1 MDKIVDKI
9 GFFQIK
15 SQTFAIH
22 CDLSCGIVRIIT
34 PHHHP
39 PHHQSS
45 DNSFA
50 LQGPVSHT
58 CSRRCCPVRIPPCPP
73 TPPVA
78 HMSTEVRQTI
88 ADSRALY
95 FSDFQAEQSGSEGS
109 VEEGESGARKPSY
122 VGLSHAVNGYT
133 PYSAYPARGKK
144 ISPPIQI
151 PVSPPSTLDSV
162 GLVLSQDQYHKSVT
176 EFEAVMR
183 DLSNGS
189 FDMGRPQRNTDMIDA
204 TGVASKRHIISNG
217 DNFFPKTHSRQII
230 DEGDKTSVE
239 IVTKF
244 HSDDEHSPTYRSPAS
259 RQNLVQKQIER
270 LYGDTLCQVRM
281 TSPEPETSPNT
292 ENGSPSKPERKSSG
306 GFFAK
311 RFGITKMKDHSTR
324 KIESSE
330 SQSPVEYKPLK
341 VPKVFQL
348 LRPEFREQLKQSS
361 CRIEIP
367 LETDRQKQERIIP
380 ISRETSGDKERLVP
394 ITVSQNTNN
403 GLNGSLNNN
412 NNNNNKT
419 ASSEER
425 VIPIRRESGDITN
438 ALTSTPK
445 RPSGFAPKVNGFNST
460 TSAWA
465 SSLRNGSV
473 SKAGAPETNNEKTE
487 VSNGS
492 SGSSG
497 SKQGVV
503 RKLSPL
509 SPKHIVVPH
518 SSEKPA
524 PMPKP
529 EHLKSPPLSPEPA
542 ANPPTLGE
550 NKVAKPEEPAEISP
564 AAPAAP
570 PTLETR
576 QDTAQ
581 SPVLSPPDTN
591 TTSTTSI
598 ISPETVNNN
607 DKQSLDNSFEEFEG
621 SEYPED
627 FYYDNPPCG
636 LREREL
642 LCPIMEEDNESTASG
657 SIVNLA
663 NTSNNSAVIGKIG
676 IPAKSLNIHLQ
687 FPLICHHKN
696 IHNWHHSIIVSIR
709 PNYF

>member
-1 MDKIVDKI
+1 
-9 GFFQIK
+9 
-15 SQTFAIH
+15 
-22 CDLSCGIVRIIT
+22 
-34 PHHHP
+34 
-39 PHHQSS
+39 
-45 DNSFA
+45 
-50 LQGPVSHT
+50 
-58 CSRRCCPVRIPPCPP
+58 
-73 TPPVA
+73 
-78 HMSTEVRQTI
+78 MSTEVRQTI

-109 VEEGESGARKPSY
+109 VEEGESGLRKPSY
-122 VGLSHAVNGYT
+122 VGLSHSVNGYT
-133 PYSAYPARGKK
+133 PYSAYPARGNQKK

-204 TGVASKRHIISNG
+204 TGVSKRHIISNG
-217 DNFFPKTHSRQII
+217 DNFFPKTHSRQMI
-230 DEGDKTSVE
+230 EAGEKTSVE

-244 HSDDEHSPTYRSPAS
+244 HSDDEHSSSYRSPAS

-281 TSPEPETSPNT
+281 TSPEPDSSPNT
-292 ENGSPSKPERKSSG
+292 ENGSPDKPERKSSG

-330 SQSPVEYKPLK
+330 SQSPVDYKPLK

-361 CRIEIP
+361 CKIEIP
-367 LETDRQKQERIIP
+367 QETDRQKQERIIP
-380 ISRETSGDKERLVP
+380 IKRETSGDKERVVP

-412 NNNNNKT
+412 NNKT
-419 ASSEER
+419 PSSEER

-438 ALTSTPK
+438 TLTSTPK
-445 RPSGFAPKVNGFNST
+445 RPTGFAPKVNGFNST
-460 TSAWA
+460 NSAWA

-492 SGSSG
+492 TGSTGSTG

-529 EHLKSPPLSPEPA
+529 DHLKSPPLSPEPA
-542 ANPPTLGE
+542 ATPPTLGE

-564 AAPAAP
+564 AAP

-576 QDTAQ
+576 QDKAQ
-581 SPVLSPPDTN
+581 SPVLPAPDTTNIADTTNTTDTN
-591 TTSTTSI
+591 TTTETTNTTNSSSL
-598 ISPETVNNN
+598 ISGESVNNN
-607 DKQSLDNSFEEFEG
+607 DKQPLDNSFEEFEG

-663 NTSNNSAVIGKIG
+663 NTSNNSAVIGEII
-676 IPAKSLNIHLQ
+676 IPAESLNIHL
-687 FPLICHHKN
+687 FFSSLLFV
-696 IHNWHHSIIVSIR
+696 IIKMYIIGTTVS
-709 PNYF
+709 

>member
-1 MDKIVDKI
+1 
-9 GFFQIK
+9 
-15 SQTFAIH
+15 
-22 CDLSCGIVRIIT
+22 
-34 PHHHP
+34 
-39 PHHQSS
+39 
-45 DNSFA
+45 
-50 LQGPVSHT
+50 
-58 CSRRCCPVRIPPCPP
+58 
-73 TPPVA
+73 
-78 HMSTEVRQTI
+78 MSTEVRQSI

-95 FSDFQAEQSGSEGS
+95 FSDFQPEQSGSDQS

-133 PYSAYPARGKK
+133 PYSAYPARGNQKK

-244 HSDDEHSPTYRSPAS
+244 HSDDEHSPTYRSSAS

-281 TSPEPETSPNT
+281 TSPEPQSDSSPST
-292 ENGSPSKPERKSSG
+292 ENGSPDKPERKSSG

-361 CRIEIP
+361 CKIEIP
-367 LETDRQKQERIIP
+367 QETDRQKQERIIP
-380 ISRETSGDKERLVP
+380 IKRETGEKERVVP
-394 ITVSQNTNN
+394 ITVSHNTNN

-412 NNNNNKT
+412 NNKT
-419 ASSEER
+419 PSSEER

-445 RPSGFAPKVNGFNST
+445 RPTGFAPKVNGFNSSN
-460 TSAWA
+460 SAWA

-473 SKAGAPETNNEKTE
+473 GKVGAAETNSEKSE

-492 SGSSG
+492 TSSTGSTSSNGSTG

-542 ANPPTLGE
+542 ANPPTISE

-564 AAPAAP
+564 AAPAP
-570 PTLETR
+570 PTQETR
-576 QDTAQ
+576 QDTTAQ
-581 SPVLSPPDTN
+581 SPVLPPTDT
-591 TTSTTSI
+591 TKTSSL

-607 DKQSLDNSFEEFEG
+607 DKQALDNSFEEFEG

>member
-1 MDKIVDKI
+1 
-9 GFFQIK
+9 
-15 SQTFAIH
+15 
-22 CDLSCGIVRIIT
+22 
-34 PHHHP
+34 
-39 PHHQSS
+39 
-45 DNSFA
+45 
-50 LQGPVSHT
+50 
-58 CSRRCCPVRIPPCPP
+58 
-73 TPPVA
+73 
-78 HMSTEVRQTI
+78 MSTEVRQSI

-95 FSDFQAEQSGSEGS
+95 FSDFQPEDCSEDS
-109 VEEGESGARKPSY
+109 VARRPSY

-133 PYSAYPARGKK
+133 PYSAYSARPAQKK

-151 PVSPPSTLDSV
+151 PVSPPATLDSV
-162 GLVLSQDQYHKSVT
+162 GLVLSQDQYHKSIT

-204 TGVASKRHIISNG
+204 TGVPSKRHIISNG

-230 DEGDKTSVE
+230 DEGDKKSVE

-244 HSDDEHSPTYRSPAS
+244 HSDEEHSPTYRSSPS

-270 LYGDTLCQVRM
+270 LYGDTLCQV
-281 TSPEPETSPNT
+281 TSPTSSD
-292 ENGSPSKPERKSSG
+292 NGSPDKPERKISG

-324 KIESSE
+324 KVESSE

-361 CRIEIP
+361 CKIEIP
-367 LETDRQKQERIIP
+367 QETDRVKQERIIP
-380 ISRETSGDKERLVP
+380 IRRENGDKKSGENGESVVP
-394 ITVSQNTNN
+394 VKV
-403 GLNGSLNNN
+403 NGSLNNN
-412 NNNNNKT
+412 NNKT
-419 ASSEER
+419 PSSEER
-425 VIPIRRESGDITN
+425 IIPIRRESGEIGIS
-438 ALTSTPK
+438 STPK
-445 RPSGFAPKVNGFNST
+445 RPAGFAPKVNGFNST
-460 TSAWA
+460 NSAWA
-465 SSLRNGSV
+465 SSLRNGSS
-473 SKAGAPETNNEKTE
+473 SKAGAGDIKNQKQE

-492 SGSSG
+492 NGSTGSNGSSATNG
-497 SKQGVV
+497 SKAGVV

-509 SPKHIVVPH
+509 SPKHLVVAQ

-542 ANPPTLGE
+542 ANPPTIGE

-564 AAPAAP
+564 AAPAP
-570 PTLETR
+570 PTQETR
-576 QDTAQ
+576 QGTTAQ
-581 SPVLSPPDTN
+581 SPVLPPTDT
-591 TTSTTSI
+591 TKTSSL

-607 DKQSLDNSFEEFEG
+607 DKQALDNSFEEFEG

-663 NTSNNSAVIGKIG
+663 NTSNNSAVIGEQEEHSVLVVIIKIY
-676 IPAKSLNIHLQ
+676 
-687 FPLICHHKN
+687 
-696 IHNWHHSIIVSIR
+696 IIGTVI
-709 PNYF
+709 

>member
-1 MDKIVDKI
+1 
-9 GFFQIK
+9 
-15 SQTFAIH
+15 
-22 CDLSCGIVRIIT
+22 
-34 PHHHP
+34 
-39 PHHQSS
+39 
-45 DNSFA
+45 
-50 LQGPVSHT
+50 
-58 CSRRCCPVRIPPCPP
+58 
-73 TPPVA
+73 
-78 HMSTEVRQTI
+78 MSTEVRQSI

-95 FSDFQAEQSGSEGS
+95 FSDFQPEDCSEDS
-109 VEEGESGARKPSY
+109 VARRPSY

-133 PYSAYPARGKK
+133 PYSAYSARPAQKK

-151 PVSPPSTLDSV
+151 PVSPPATLDSV
-162 GLVLSQDQYHKSVT
+162 GLVLSQDQYHKSIT

-204 TGVASKRHIISNG
+204 TGVPSKRHIISNG

-230 DEGDKTSVE
+230 DEGDKKSVE

-244 HSDDEHSPTYRSPAS
+244 HSDEEHSPTYRSSPS

-270 LYGDTLCQVRM
+270 LYGDTLCQV
-281 TSPEPETSPNT
+281 TSPTSSD
-292 ENGSPSKPERKSSG
+292 NGSPDKPERKISG

-324 KIESSE
+324 KVESSE

-361 CRIEIP
+361 CKIEIP
-367 LETDRQKQERIIP
+367 QETDRVKQERIIP
-380 ISRETSGDKERLVP
+380 IRRENGDKKSGENGESVVP
-394 ITVSQNTNN
+394 VKV
-403 GLNGSLNNN
+403 NGSLNNN
-412 NNNNNKT
+412 NNKT
-419 ASSEER
+419 PSSEER
-425 VIPIRRESGDITN
+425 IIPIRRESGEIGIS
-438 ALTSTPK
+438 STPK
-445 RPSGFAPKVNGFNST
+445 RPAGFAPKVNGFNST
-460 TSAWA
+460 NSAWA
-465 SSLRNGSV
+465 SSLRNGSS
-473 SKAGAPETNNEKTE
+473 SKAGAGDIKNQKQE

-492 SGSSG
+492 NGSTGSNGSSATNG
-497 SKQGVV
+497 SKAGVV

-509 SPKHIVVPH
+509 SPKHLVVAQ

-542 ANPPTLGE
+542 ANPPTIGE

-564 AAPAAP
+564 AAPAP
-570 PTLETR
+570 PTQETR
-576 QDTAQ
+576 QGTTAQ
-581 SPVLSPPDTN
+581 SPVLPPTDT
-591 TTSTTSI
+591 TKTSSL

-607 DKQSLDNSFEEFEG
+607 DKQALDNSFEEFEG

-657 SIVNLA
+657 SIMNLA
-663 NTSNNSAVIGKIG
+663 NTSNNSAVIGEQEEHSVLVVIIKIY
-676 IPAKSLNIHLQ
+676 
-687 FPLICHHKN
+687 
-696 IHNWHHSIIVSIR
+696 IIGTVI
-709 PNYF
+709 

>member
-1 MDKIVDKI
+1 
-9 GFFQIK
+9 
-15 SQTFAIH
+15 
-22 CDLSCGIVRIIT
+22 
-34 PHHHP
+34 
-39 PHHQSS
+39 
-45 DNSFA
+45 
-50 LQGPVSHT
+50 
-58 CSRRCCPVRIPPCPP
+58 
-73 TPPVA
+73 
-78 HMSTEVRQTI
+78 MSTEVRQSI

-95 FSDFQAEQSGSEGS
+95 FSDFQPEQSGSDQS

-133 PYSAYPARGKK
+133 PYSAYPARGNQKK

-244 HSDDEHSPTYRSPAS
+244 HSDDEHSPTYRSSAS

-281 TSPEPETSPNT
+281 TSPEPQSDSSPST
-292 ENGSPSKPERKSSG
+292 ENGSPDKPERKSSG

-361 CRIEIP
+361 CKIEIP
-367 LETDRQKQERIIP
+367 QETDRQKQERIIP
-380 ISRETSGDKERLVP
+380 IKRETGEKERVVP
-394 ITVSQNTNN
+394 ITVSHNTNN

-412 NNNNNKT
+412 NNKT
-419 ASSEER
+419 PSSEER

-445 RPSGFAPKVNGFNST
+445 RPTGFAPKVNGFNSSN
-460 TSAWA
+460 SAWA

-473 SKAGAPETNNEKTE
+473 SKVGAAETNSEKSE

-492 SGSSG
+492 TSSTGSTGSNGSTG

-542 ANPPTLGE
+542 ANPPTIGE

-564 AAPAAP
+564 AAPAP
-570 PTLETR
+570 PTQETR
-576 QDTAQ
+576 QDTTAQ
-581 SPVLSPPDTN
+581 SPVLPPTDT
-591 TTSTTSI
+591 TKTSSL

-607 DKQSLDNSFEEFEG
+607 DKQALDNSFEEFEG

-663 NTSNNSAVIGKIG
+663 NTSNNSAVIGETRVLLFQQ
-676 IPAKSLNIHLQ
+676 SHSTIHLFFSSLLFVIKIYIIGTTVLQ
-687 FPLICHHKN
+687 SVLGQIISEGLAHTTRHH
-696 IHNWHHSIIVSIR
+696 
-709 PNYF
+709 

>member
-1 MDKIVDKI
+1 
-9 GFFQIK
+9 
-15 SQTFAIH
+15 
-22 CDLSCGIVRIIT
+22 
-34 PHHHP
+34 
-39 PHHQSS
+39 
-45 DNSFA
+45 
-50 LQGPVSHT
+50 
-58 CSRRCCPVRIPPCPP
+58 
-73 TPPVA
+73 
-78 HMSTEVRQTI
+78 MSTEVRQSI

-95 FSDFQAEQSGSEGS
+95 FSDFQPEQSGSDQS

-133 PYSAYPARGKK
+133 PYSAYPARGNQKK

-244 HSDDEHSPTYRSPAS
+244 HSDDEHSPTYRSSAS

-281 TSPEPETSPNT
+281 TSPEPQSDSSPST
-292 ENGSPSKPERKSSG
+292 ENGSPDKPERKSSG

-361 CRIEIP
+361 CKIEIP
-367 LETDRQKQERIIP
+367 QETDRQKQERIIP
-380 ISRETSGDKERLVP
+380 IKRETGEKERVVP
-394 ITVSQNTNN
+394 ITVSHNTNN

-412 NNNNNKT
+412 NNKT
-419 ASSEER
+419 PSSEER

-445 RPSGFAPKVNGFNST
+445 RPTGFAPKVNGFNSSN
-460 TSAWA
+460 SAWA

-473 SKAGAPETNNEKTE
+473 SKVGAAETNSEKSE

-492 SGSSG
+492 TSSTGSTGSNGSTG

-542 ANPPTLGE
+542 ANPPTISE

-564 AAPAAP
+564 AAPAP
-570 PTLETR
+570 PTQETR
-576 QDTAQ
+576 QDTTAQ
-581 SPVLSPPDTN
+581 SPVLPPTDT
-591 TTSTTSI
+591 TKTSSL

-607 DKQSLDNSFEEFEG
+607 DKQALDNSFEEFEG

-663 NTSNNSAVIGKIG
+663 NTSNNSAVIGE
-676 IPAKSLNIHLQ
+676 IPYYSGKVTQHPPLLQ

-696 IHNWHHSIIVSIR
+696 IHNWHRSIRLGIR